1 MKTLRI
7 RTWLLVGMLLFL
19 ALTVLFYHFTDELEQ
34 RVLQPWVQHQ
44 AQQQDAAAGSILR
57 EVASSP
63 ARWHDPRWQGSLRAK
78 LDKLSLGALI
88 LDPSGA
94 AIFRA
99 GHVGSWRQDQ
109 GPWSWMQASRQVVV
123 LEGGRQLGTVELF
136 MPVRNNPLAP
146 ASAALA
152 LVLALLFVGWQIG
165 RGVVRPLEALSR
177 AARQIA
183 EGHLDFALPGSQV
196 TEVAQVRAAFEVMRD
211 GLKDS
216 IAQQAALEE
225 ERRLFIGA
233 IAHDLRTPLFILRA
247 HLRGLQKGIATT
259 PEKVREYVDECVGR
273 ADALERL
280 VADLFAFT
288 RLEYL
293 EQEPERAPLELGA
306 LLRGSVE
313 GMQPL
318 AAARGITLALDV
330 PTEPG
335 ALLGDSRL
343 LARAVDNLLD
353 NALHHTAE
361 GGRIQVRYAREDDTL
376 VFAVADTGPGI
387 AAHDLPHLFT
397 PLYRGEAS
405 RNRQTGGAGL
415 GLAIARRILRAHGG
429 DLTAANGATGG
440 AVFTATLPI
449 TRRACPPAD
458 LITVTGS

>member
-1 MKTLRI
+1 
-7 RTWLLVGMLLFL
+7 
-19 ALTVLFYHFTDELEQ
+19 
-34 RVLQPWVQHQ
+34 
-44 AQQQDAAAGSILR
+44 
-57 EVASSP
+57 
-63 ARWHDPRWQGSLRAK
+63 
-78 LDKLSLGALI
+78 
-88 LDPSGA
+88 
-94 AIFRA
+94 
-99 GHVGSWRQDQ
+99 
-109 GPWSWMQASRQVVV
+109 
-123 LEGGRQLGTVELF
+123 LGTVELF

-211 GLKDS
+211 GLKES

-247 HLRGLQKGIATT
+247 HLRGLQKGIAAT

-318 AAARGITLALDV
+318 AAARGITLALDM

-353 NALHHTAE
+353 NALHHTPE
-361 GGRIQVRYAREDDTL
+361 GGRIQVRCGREDDTL

-429 DLTAANGATGG
+429 ELTAANGATGG
-440 AVFTATLPI
+440 AEFTATLPAP
-449 TRRACPPAD
+449 RHARPPAD
-458 LITVTGS
+458 LVTATGS

>member
-1 MKTLRI
+1 MRTLRI
-7 RTWLLVGMLLFL
+7 RTWLLVGMLIFL

-57 EVASSP
+57 GVANSP
-63 ARWHDPRWQGSLRAK
+63 ARWHDAAWQGSLRAK
-78 LDKLSLGALI
+78 LGKLGVGALI
-88 LDPSGA
+88 LAPSDT
-94 AIFRA
+94 AIFRS
-99 GHVGSWRQDQ
+99 GHVGSW
-109 GPWSWMQASRQVVV
+109 MQSSRQVVV

-211 GLKDS
+211 GLKES

-247 HLRGLQKGIATT
+247 HLRGLQKGIAAT

-293 EQEPERAPLELGA
+293 EQEPERAPLGLGA

-318 AAARGITLALDV
+318 AAARGITLALDA
-330 PTEPG
+330 PTEPD

-343 LARAVDNLLD
+343 LARAVDNLLE
-353 NALHHTAE
+353 NALHHTPE
-361 GGRIQVRYAREDDTL
+361 GGRVQVRCGREADTL

-440 AVFTATLPI
+440 AVFTATIPI
-449 TRRACPPAD
+449 TRHACPPAD
-458 LITVTGS
+458 LVTVIGS